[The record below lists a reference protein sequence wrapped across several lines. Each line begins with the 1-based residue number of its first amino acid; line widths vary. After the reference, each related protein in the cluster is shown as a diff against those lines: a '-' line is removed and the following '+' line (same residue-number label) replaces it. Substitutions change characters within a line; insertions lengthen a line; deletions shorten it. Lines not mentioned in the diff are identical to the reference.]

1 MSQPSLNIQAQP
13 VSRVVLIGGSGFI
26 GKAIANAL
34 KQEKIDFLSISSKEI
49 NLIEPQSIEKLS
61 QLLRPTDSV
70 VMLSAL
76 TPDRGKDAATLIKNI
91 AMMDHLLAALRKI
104 GCAHLIYFSSDAV
117 YNAQAA
123 TVNEQTPAAPSDLY
137 GLMHR
142 TRELMGSDLGTPYL
156 VLRPTLVYGESD
168 SHNAY
173 GPNRFMRLAQ
183 TEKKIR
189 VFGRGEELRDHIYVG
204 DIANLTVESLKRR
217 LQGAFNLATGLSTSF
232 FDIAKMASDQF
243 SGAEIEELKRASPI
257 WHRHFDVTNLIK
269 AFPGFQFTKL
279 KEKLKFLDYSQ

>member
-1 MSQPSLNIQAQP
+1 MSQPSSNTQVQP

-34 KQEKIDFLSISSKEI
+34 MQEKIDFLSISSKEI

-91 AMMDHLLAALRKI
+91 AMMDNLLAALRKI

-123 TVNEQTPAAPSDLY
+123 TVNEQTPAAPSDMY

-142 TRELMGSDLGTPYL
+142 TRELMGSGLGVPYL

-168 SHNAY
+168 SHNSY

-217 LQGAFNLATGLSTSF
+217 LQGVFNLATGLSTSF

-243 SGAEIEELKRASPI
+243 GDVKIEELKRASPI
-257 WHRHFDVTNLIK
+257 WHRHFDVTHLIK

-279 KEKLKFLDYSQ
+279 KEKLKFMDYSQ

>member
-1 MSQPSLNIQAQP
+1 MQDQLI
-13 VSRVVLIGGSGFI
+13 SRVVLIGGSGFI
-26 GKAIANAL
+26 GKAITNVL
-34 KQEKIDFLSISSKEI
+34 EQEKIDFLSIGSSEI
-49 NLIEPQSIEKLS
+49 NLIESQSIEKLS
-61 QLLRPTDSV
+61 QLLRPSDSV

-91 AMMDHLLAALRKI
+91 AMMDNLLAALREI

-123 TVNEQTPAAPSDLY
+123 TVNEQTTAVPSDLY

-142 TRELMGSDLGTPYL
+142 TREHMGSDLGVPYL

-204 DIANLTVESLKRR
+204 DIANLTVESLKRH
-217 LQGAFNLATGLSTSF
+217 LQGVFNLATGISTSF
-232 FDIAKMASDQF
+232 LDIAKMVSDQF
-243 SGAEIEELKRASPI
+243 GDVEIEELKRASPI
-257 WHRHFDVTNLIK
+257 WHRHFDVTHLIK

-279 KEKLKFLDYSQ
+279 KEKLKSMDYSQ

>member
-1 MSQPSLNIQAQP
+1 MSQQSSNIQAQP

-34 KQEKIDFLSISSKEI
+34 EQEKIDFLSISSKEI

-61 QLLRPTDSV
+61 QLLKPTDSV

-91 AMMDHLLAALRKI
+91 AMMDHLLTALKKV

-142 TRELMGSDLGTPYL
+142 TRELMGSDLGVPYL
-156 VLRPTLVYGESD
+156 VLRPTLVYGEFD

-183 TEKKIR
+183 TEKKIP
-189 VFGRGEELRDHIYVG
+189 VFGCGEELRDHIYVG

-217 LQGAFNLATGLSTSF
+217 LQGVFNLATGISTSF
-232 FDIAKMASDQF
+232 FDIAKMVSDQF
-243 SGAEIEELKRASPI
+243 GDVEIEELKRASPI
-257 WHRHFDVTNLIK
+257 WHRHFDVTHLIK
-269 AFPGFQFTKL
+269 AFPGFQFTNL
-279 KEKLKFLDYSQ
+279 KEKLKFMDYSQ